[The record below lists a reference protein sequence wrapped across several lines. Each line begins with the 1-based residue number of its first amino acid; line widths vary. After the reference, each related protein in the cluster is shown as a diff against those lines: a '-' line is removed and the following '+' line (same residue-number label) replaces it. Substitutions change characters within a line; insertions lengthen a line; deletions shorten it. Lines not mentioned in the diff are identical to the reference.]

1 MRRPEPRFDIEL
13 TEKAD
18 LRCIEAARE
27 ANDRFRRTLSCG
39 AVQMTAGLVALGV
52 EAQRRIIEAVRAF
65 DDFDSVDPFDPHDL
79 GDFEIQADGP
89 GQTGTRLLIFFR
101 IDRHATGRVLTL
113 MLASEW

>member
-1 MRRPEPRFDIEL
+1 MNIEL

-18 LRCIEAARE
+18 LRCIEATRD

-39 AVQMTAGLVALGV
+39 VVQMTAGIVALGA

-65 DDFDSVDPFDPHDL
+65 DDFDPDDPFDQHDL
-79 GDFEIQADGP
+79 GDFEIEAGGP
-89 GQTGTRLLIFFR
+89 AQGSTRQLIFFR
-101 IDRHATGRVLTL
+101 IDQHATGRVLTL

>member
-1 MRRPEPRFDIEL
+1 MNIEL

-18 LRCIEAARE
+18 LRCTEAARE

-39 AVQMTAGLVALGV
+39 AVQMTAGIVALGA

-65 DDFDSVDPFDPHDL
+65 DDFDPNDPFELHDL
-79 GDFEIQADGP
+79 GDFEIEVGAP
-89 GQTGTRLLIFFR
+89 GEASTRQLIFFR
-101 IDRHATGRVLTL
+101 IERHGSDRLLTL

>member
-1 MRRPEPRFDIEL
+1 MNIEL

-18 LRCIEAARE
+18 LRSIEVTRE

-39 AVQMTAGLVALGV
+39 AVQMTAGIIALGA

-65 DDFDSVDPFDPHDL
+65 DDFGPGDPFDQHDL
-79 GDFEIQADGP
+79 GDFEIEVGGP
-89 GQTGTRLLIFFR
+89 GQTSARELIFFR

>member
-1 MRRPEPRFDIEL
+1 MNIEL

-18 LRCIEAARE
+18 LRCIEATRD

-39 AVQMTAGLVALGV
+39 VVQMTAGIVALGA

-65 DDFDSVDPFDPHDL
+65 DDFDPDAPFDRHDL
-79 GDFEIQADGP
+79 GDFEIEIDGP
-89 GQTGTRLLIFFR
+89 GQTGTRQLIFFR

-113 MLASEW
+113 MLANEW